1 MVSFEK
7 DEYEKLIDSS
17 SLFTLDKE
25 KERTA
30 YKREALKMVEYLYC
44 YLMAINKSKYEPYGV
59 EIVDTAKR
67 CIKNYN
73 LESGRFLNYFT
84 SAWKKTYGHV
94 IGNELIKE
102 TYKGIH
108 FTDGEERNLKKYM
121 RLAHTMGINTDS
133 PEFDER
139 VAEAMG
145 ISVNEV
151 DVLRK
156 MICAKPT
163 SDSYTNDEGKEFSII
178 DQIDCGEYTGEELV
192 HLENSKEFL
201 DLLELVY
208 DQLQARQKPMIAML
222 ITTKIAALINEE
234 TRIYEYAKQKA
245 YYDEDIFIESL
256 RRGEQI
262 PAKEIAGKCGVLEAS
277 ASRSWKTFKDK
288 IKTGNG
294 RRK

>member
-121 RLAHTMGINTDS
+121 KLAHTMGINTDS

-156 MICAKPT
+156 MIYVKPT

-222 ITTKIAALINEE
+222 ITTKIAVLINED

-245 YYDEDIFIESL
+245 YYDEGIFIESL
-256 RRGEQI
+256 QRGEQI

-277 ASRSWKTFKDK
+277 ASRAWKTFKDK
-288 IKTGNG
+288 IKTGNS

>member
-73 LESGRFLNYFT
+73 LESGRFLNYFK

-121 RLAHTMGINTDS
+121 KLAHTMGINTDS

-156 MICAKPT
+156 MIYVKPT

-178 DQIDCGEYTGEELV
+178 DRIDCGEYTGEELV

-222 ITTKIAALINEE
+222 ITTKIAVLINED

>member
-17 SLFTLDKE
+17 FLFTLDKE

-121 RLAHTMGINTDS
+121 KLAHTMGINTDS

-156 MICAKPT
+156 MIYVKPT

-192 HLENSKEFL
+192 NLENSKEFL

-222 ITTKIAALINEE
+222 ITTKIAVLINEE
-234 TRIYEYAKQKA
+234 TRIYEYAKRKA

>member
-17 SLFTLDKE
+17 SLFNLDKE

-73 LESGRFLNYFT
+73 LESERFLNYFT

-121 RLAHTMGINTDS
+121 KLAHTMGINTDS

-156 MICAKPT
+156 MIYVKPT

-192 HLENSKEFL
+192 NLENSKEFL

-222 ITTKIAALINEE
+222 ITTKIAVLINEE